1 MKTRTNINL
10 VGGSS
15 SAPVSKPKKRKMM
28 SKSKGRG
35 KAAKATKTT
44 GRRIARSNRQ
54 SMAKKK
60 TLVFASS
67 IGNPW
72 HGQKLDNRRS
82 MPLIENRRK

>member
-1 MKTRTNINL
+1 MANSEKKHINL

-44 GRRIARSNRQ
+44 GRRIARSNR
-54 SMAKKK
+54 
-60 TLVFASS
+60 
-67 IGNPW
+67 
-72 HGQKLDNRRS
+72 
-82 MPLIENRRK
+82 